1 MTFEYSN
8 LNDRTPGWFFRL
20 ARRLVPGV
28 GLVDNEIKPY
38 AEAWH
43 ERNLKALASADPLWV
58 VLGDSLSQGVGASS
72 IEHSWVLQ
80 TWRTL
85 ADRGI
90 RYRVVNL
97 SFSGARV
104 SDVLNRQIP
113 ALAGLSAAPE
123 LVTVLIGSNDII
135 KRDLRA
141 RLPGHYRAMLA
152 ALPKGALVA
161 TVPRMRGVQA
171 QVNGLVQEAADSGA
185 VVAVPLH
192 FAAGARAP
200 DHFHPDDAGYA
211 AIADDFTAAILARRL
226 PVWTDAS
233 TTRPGDAAAHVP
245 EVAVS
250 PSRKWSLVADDQTAW
265 RRERPRRSAGIAAC

>member
-1 MTFEYSN
+1 MAFEYSN
-8 LNDRTPGWFFRL
+8 LNDRSPGWFFRL
-20 ARRLVPGV
+20 ARRLLPGV
-28 GLVDNEIKPY
+28 GLVENEIRPY
-38 AEAWH
+38 AEAWT
-43 ERNLKALASADPLWV
+43 ERNLEALASAGPLWV

-80 TWRTL
+80 TWRAL

-90 RYRVVNL
+90 RYRIVNL

-104 SDVLNRQIP
+104 SDVLTRQIP
-113 ALAGLSAAPE
+113 ALAGLSATPE

-141 RLPGHYRAMLA
+141 RLPENYRAMLS

-161 TVPRMRGVQA
+161 TVPRPRGVQA
-171 QVNGLVQEAADSGA
+171 EVNRIVQQAEDAGA

-192 FAAGARAP
+192 FAPGARAA

-211 AIADDFTAAILARRL
+211 AIATDFTTAILTRR
-226 PVWTDAS
+226 
-233 TTRPGDAAAHVP
+233 
-245 EVAVS
+245 
-250 PSRKWSLVADDQTAW
+250 
-265 RRERPRRSAGIAAC
+265 